1 MGENPLILGKKG
13 ALVNKG
19 KVRRKAFFP
28 IWKYKKGSLSTGVER
43 DCPSSCLFFPSAASC
58 LLFCQNAHLTDAP
71 PVMPLR

>member
-28 IWKYKKGSLSTGVER
+28 IWKYKKGSLSTEVER
-43 DCPSSCLFFPSAASC
+43 DCPSSRLFFP
-58 LLFCQNAHLTDAP
+58 
-71 PVMPLR
+71 